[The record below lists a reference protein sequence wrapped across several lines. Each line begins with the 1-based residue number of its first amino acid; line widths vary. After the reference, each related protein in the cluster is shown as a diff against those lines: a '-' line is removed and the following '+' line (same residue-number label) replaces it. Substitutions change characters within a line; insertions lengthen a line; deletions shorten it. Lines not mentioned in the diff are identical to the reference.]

1 MNEKTKTIL
10 GWVLTGLL
18 AALFAFSAFGKLT
31 GAEEAVKGFQ
41 DMKLSETHLL
51 IAGLIEVSGI
61 ALFAYPRTGVLG
73 ILLLMSYM
81 GATVFAHFQI
91 GQPIVPN
98 LVIAVAI
105 VLTGN
110 LRFPEIGNRL
120 LGK

>member
-1 MNEKTKTIL
+1 MNQKTKTIL
-10 GWVLTGLL
+10 GWALTGLL
-18 AALFAFSAFGKLT
+18 DALFAFSAFGKLT

-73 ILLLMSYM
+73 TLLLMAYM

-91 GQPIVPN
+91 GQPIVLN